1 MTDDT
6 RITSLHRPGAIDPE
20 ILTFVEKTSAEFAA
34 LSGGQP
40 VSITRRREIAE
51 AVREPWVRG
60 GPEMAHTQTLA
71 LGQDGL
77 RVRIHIPK
85 AGAGNGTLFYLHG
98 GGWVMFSI
106 DTHDRLMREY
116 AERTGCAVIGLD
128 YSLSPEHR
136 FPRALDDIDSCMAW
150 LRAEGSGLGLNTGK
164 IILGGDSAG
173 GNLSL
178 ATALRKRDRGEALPA
193 GVLLNYAALDTDA
206 RPSYDL
212 YDGDP
217 YMLGRDEMKAFW
229 LDYLGTAQTTDPYA
243 RPLLANLEGLPPVHL
258 CIAEC
263 DILADENRELESRL
277 TAAGVEVSAIEYAGA
292 THSFLEAVGI
302 SACADRAMND
312 AATWMA
318 GILAR

>member
-1 MTDDT
+1 MNDDT
-6 RITSLHRPGAIDPE
+6 RITSLVSPSPIDPQ
-20 ILTFVEKTSAEFAA
+20 ILAFIEKTSEDFAA

-60 GPEMAHTQTLA
+60 GPVMAQSQTYEIGPDA
-71 LGQDGL
+71 L
-77 RVRIHIPK
+77 RVRVHIPK
-85 AGAGNGTLFYLHG
+85 DGAGKGTLFYLHG

-116 AERTGCAVIGLD
+116 AERAGCAVIGLD

-136 FPRALDDIDSCMAW
+136 FPRALDDIDLGMRW
-150 LRAEGSGLGLNTGK
+150 LRAEGPSLGINIDRIVLA
-164 IILGGDSAG
+164 GDSAG

-178 ATALRKRDRGEALPA
+178 ATALRMRDRGEDLPA
-193 GVLLNYAALDTDA
+193 GLLLNYAALDTDE
-206 RPSYDL
+206 RRSHGL

-217 YMLGRDEMKAFW
+217 YMLGADEMKAFW
-229 LDYLGTAQTTDPYA
+229 RDYLGGDHTSDPYA
-243 RPLLANLEGLPPVHL
+243 RPLLANMEGLPPVHL

-263 DILADENRELESRL
+263 DILVDENRELEARL
-277 TAAGVEVSAIEYAGA
+277 VSVGVDVSAVEYLGA

-302 SACADRAMND
+302 SSCADRAMRD
-312 AATWMA
+312 SAAWIA
-318 GILAR
+318 GILSA